1 MPKPDFQEFDLWS
14 LRDFD
19 VSMTSDDRRETAIR
33 LRELLGDYYVHLPQ
47 KVGAMAIN
55 PSRELEL
62 LADDAPLYYNNL
74 AFLNR
79 LNAVITKLRDRHTAL
94 RMPEPLNRMIA
105 FLPVVLESC
114 YEAGRRLLIV
124 SRIAGE
130 IPDDQLQVGVEV
142 THWNG
147 TPVAQLIN
155 DLSWSTPGSN
165 PYARIALAQRSLTLR
180 ALGYMQMPPED
191 WVTLSYIS
199 LKGERRHVSL
209 NWRVAIA
216 PEGGST
222 PGAVMSGTAMA
233 APLAAM
239 LGLDEGTAIVNSGL
253 KTLFSK
259 PRRASVIRK
268 SGQRHGALLSEPL
281 SGSAG
286 LENLLSASTLTL
298 DDGRNYC
305 YLRLFSFSVQDVR
318 RFAEDMAALLR
329 QMPPAGLIIDV
340 RGNPG
345 GTIPAGEAL
354 LHLITD
360 RAIEPTRNV
369 FRASRPLRAMAGTIP
384 FFQRWQRSLDLV
396 YETGQD
402 FSQGF
407 ELSDPADYAGLEH
420 SYRGPVVV
428 IIDALSYS
436 TTDYFVAGFE
446 DNRLGNILG
455 LDPTTGAGGA
465 NVWSLSQ
472 ISGFAAEAGLPEI
485 PLLPVGMDCR
495 VAVRRA
501 LRAGPNR
508 GLPLEGLGA
517 MADQRY
523 FPTRRDIL
531 GMNED
536 MLMAAV
542 NLLQRPASV

>member
-1 MPKPDFQEFDLWS
+1 MPQTGYQEFDLWTM
-14 LRDFD
+14 RDFD
-19 VSMTSDDRRETAIR
+19 VQMTADDRRNTASG
-33 LRELLGDYYVHLPQ
+33 LRDLLRDYYVHLPQ

-55 PSRELEL
+55 PDRELEL
-62 LADDAPLYYNNL
+62 LADDAPLYLNNL
-74 AFLNR
+74 EFLDR
-79 LNAVITKLRDRHTAL
+79 LNSVFTKLRDRHTAL
-94 RMPEPLNRMIA
+94 RLPDPLNRMIA

-114 YEAGRRLLIV
+114 YEGGRRVLLV

-130 IPDDQLQVGVEV
+130 VPDDKLEVGVEV

-147 TPVAQLIN
+147 TPVAHLIN
-155 DLSWSTPGSN
+155 QFSWSTPGSN

-180 ALGYMQMPPED
+180 ALGYMQMPQED

-209 NWRVAIA
+209 NWRIA
-216 PEGGST
+216 LAPDGGG
-222 PGAVMSGTAMA
+222 GAGGLLSGAAMTT
-233 APLAAM
+233 PLAAM
-239 LGLDEGTAIVNSGL
+239 VGLDEGTEIINTGL
-253 KTLFSK
+253 KDIFAK

-268 SGQRHGALLSEPL
+268 REGRHGGLLSEPL
-281 SGSAG
+281 DGSAG
-286 LENLLSASTLTL
+286 LQNLMSASTLTL
-298 DDGRNYC
+298 DDGRAYG
-305 YLRLFSFSVQDVR
+305 YLRLFSFSVPDVR
-318 RFAEDMAALLR
+318 GFAEEMAQVLR

-354 LHLITD
+354 LHMITD

-369 FRASRPLRAMAGTIP
+369 FRASRPLRTMSGAIA
-384 FFQRWQRSLDLV
+384 FFQRWHRSLEMV
-396 YETGQD
+396 YETGQG

-407 ELSDPADYAGLEH
+407 ELSDPEHYAGLEH
-420 SYRGPVVV
+420 SYGGPVVV
-428 IIDALSYS
+428 VIDALSYS

-446 DNRLGNILG
+446 DNRLGHILG

-472 ISGFAAEAGLPEI
+472 ISGFAAEAGLPPI
-485 PLLPVGMDCR
+485 PHLPVGMDCR

-517 MADQRY
+517 TATQRY
-523 FPTRRDIL
+523 FPTRRDVL
-531 GMNED
+531 GVNED
-536 MLMAAV
+536 MLIAAV
-542 NLLQRPASV
+542 NLLQQPPP

>member
-1 MPKPDFQEFDLWS
+1 
-14 LRDFD
+14 
-19 VSMTSDDRRETAIR
+19 
-33 LRELLGDYYVHLPQ
+33 
-47 KVGAMAIN
+47 
-55 PSRELEL
+55 
-62 LADDAPLYYNNL
+62 
-74 AFLNR
+74 
-79 LNAVITKLRDRHTAL
+79 
-94 RMPEPLNRMIA
+94 
-105 FLPVVLESC
+105 
-114 YEAGRRLLIV
+114 
-124 SRIAGE
+124 
-130 IPDDQLQVGVEV
+130 
-142 THWNG
+142 
-147 TPVAQLIN
+147 
-155 DLSWSTPGSN
+155 
-165 PYARIALAQRSLTLR
+165 
-180 ALGYMQMPPED
+180 
-191 WVTLSYIS
+191 
-199 LKGERRHVSL
+199 
-209 NWRVAIA
+209 
-216 PEGGST
+216 
-222 PGAVMSGTAMA
+222 
-233 APLAAM
+233 
-239 LGLDEGTAIVNSGL
+239 
-253 KTLFSK
+253 
-259 PRRASVIRK
+259 
-268 SGQRHGALLSEPL
+268 
-281 SGSAG
+281 
-286 LENLLSASTLTL
+286 
-298 DDGRNYC
+298 
-305 YLRLFSFSVQDVR
+305 
-318 RFAEDMAALLR
+318 
-329 QMPPAGLIIDV
+329 
-340 RGNPG
+340 
-345 GTIPAGEAL
+345 
-354 LHLITD
+354 
-360 RAIEPTRNV
+360 
-369 FRASRPLRAMAGTIP
+369 MAGTIP
-384 FFQRWQRSLDLV
+384 FFQCWQRSLDLV